1 MPITIGFESL
11 DTTWEQTMVNS
22 DVKWWWGRQRQEP
35 GNGSLNSKLW
45 WLEARE
51 FKRSSLNRLVQQ
63 WLHNNMKQE
72 VTIEDFSPGSCYPQW
87 KDGKCIK
94 TILRH
99 PQKRTNIYCT
109 RCFIWLFISFIL
121 FSPYNEDWELLFP
134 FYRWENWN
142 SERTSDLLQASQ
154 LLSTVNRI
162 WTQGSW
168 TANPGVCS
176 LHHDEASKAIQNPA
190 SVLSTTT
197 TTTKETLTQDQ
208 KTRRRFSG

>member
-87 KDGKCIK
+87 EDGKCIK

-109 RCFIWLFISFIL
+109 RSL
-121 FSPYNEDWELLFP
+121 
-134 FYRWENWN
+134 
-142 SERTSDLLQASQ
+142 SD
-154 LLSTVNRI
+154 
-162 WTQGSW
+162 
-168 TANPGVCS
+168 S
-176 LHHDEASKAIQNPA
+176 LYPSSY
-190 SVLSTTT
+190 SVLTMRTGNYYSHSTGEKT
-197 TTTKETLTQDQ
+197 ETQ
-208 KTRRRFSG
+208 KGQVICSRHHNY